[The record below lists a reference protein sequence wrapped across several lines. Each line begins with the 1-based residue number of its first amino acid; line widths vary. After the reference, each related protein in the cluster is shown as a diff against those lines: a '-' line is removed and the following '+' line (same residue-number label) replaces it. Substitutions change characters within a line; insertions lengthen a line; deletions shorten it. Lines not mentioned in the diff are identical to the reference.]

1 MTPNEPRQWERESS
15 TPWCISKGSAVCVL
29 VLSLCVLALSG
40 WSYLSYQRMN
50 ELDARMVELGLWKRV
65 NVEQKTTPLILQ
77 RENEATIYP
86 DEVIAEEPPPPTEK
100 RREVPLV
107 AVPDKKQPV
116 VPVIEKR
123 REAPLVAVPD
133 KEQPVA
139 PVAEKR
145 REVPLVTVP
154 DKKQPVVPVVEKS
167 LGSPV
172 FNQFK
177 RQCLL
182 QGGGT
187 AEVAEGVEWICP
199 EKWEP

>member
-1 MTPNEPRQWERESS
+1 MTPNEPRPWERESS

-50 ELDARMVELGLWKRV
+50 ELDARMVEFGLSKRV
-65 NVEQKTTPLILQ
+65 NVEQKTTPPILQ
-77 RENEATIYP
+77 RENEAMIYSA
-86 DEVIAEEPPPPTEK
+86 EIIEEEPPPPTEK

-107 AVPDKKQPV
+107 AVSVKKQPV
-116 VPVIEKR
+116 VS
-123 REAPLVAVPD
+123 
-133 KEQPVA
+133 
-139 PVAEKR
+139 
-145 REVPLVTVP
+145 
-154 DKKQPVVPVVEKS
+154 VVEKS
-167 LGSPV
+167 FSQPA
-172 FNQFK
+172 FKQFK
-177 RQCLL
+177 KQCLL

>member
-50 ELDARMVELGLWKRV
+50 ELDARMVELGLSKRV
-65 NVEQKTTPLILQ
+65 NVEQKTTPPILH
-77 RENEATIYP
+77 RENEVMIYSA
-86 DEVIAEEPPPPTEK
+86 EIIEEEPPPPTEK
-100 RREVPLV
+100 RREAPHV

-116 VPVIEKR
+116 
-123 REAPLVAVPD
+123 
-133 KEQPVA
+133 A
-139 PVAEKR
+139 PVVEKR
-145 REVPLVTVP
+145 REVPLVADS
-154 DKKQPVVPVVEKS
+154 DKKQPVVSVVEKS
-167 LGSPV
+167 FSQPA
-172 FNQFK
+172 FKQFK

-187 AEVAEGVEWICP
+187 AEVAEGVEWVCP

>member
-50 ELDARMVELGLWKRV
+50 ELDARMVEFGLSKRI
-65 NVEQKTTPLILQ
+65 NVEQKTTPPILQ
-77 RENEATIYP
+77 RENEAMIYTA
-86 DEVIAEEPPPPTEK
+86 EIIEEEPPPPTEK

-116 VPVIEKR
+116 VPV
-123 REAPLVAVPD
+123 
-133 KEQPVA
+133 
-139 PVAEKR
+139 
-145 REVPLVTVP
+145 
-154 DKKQPVVPVVEKS
+154 VEKS
-167 LGSPV
+167 LVSPA
-172 FNQFK
+172 FKQFK

-187 AEVAEGVEWICP
+187 VEVTEGVEWVCS
-199 EKWEP
+199 EKREPYKEQPVVPVVE